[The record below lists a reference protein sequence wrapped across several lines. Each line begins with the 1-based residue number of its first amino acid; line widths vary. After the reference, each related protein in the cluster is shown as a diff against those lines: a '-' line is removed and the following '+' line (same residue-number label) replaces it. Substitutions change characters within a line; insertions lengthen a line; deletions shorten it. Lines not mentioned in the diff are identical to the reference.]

1 MAATITPYRSSQQ
14 AGHDS
19 FARSLRAE
27 WTKFRTM
34 RGWVVAMLAAA
45 VATALAPIALASI
58 ATSNDPMTCVHGT
71 CQVESSDIA
80 TGPDGAAVTDSFYF
94 VHQPLAG
101 NGSLTAAVSSLHGT
115 GPLPVAP
122 VKVPKGH
129 PPISPG
135 PFPGQP
141 RTQPWAKAGI
151 LIKAGTRPGSPY
163 AAIMLTAGH
172 GVRMQYDYTHDI
184 AGPAAVP
191 SATAP
196 RWLRLA
202 RSGDTIT
209 GYSSADGRHWS
220 TVATVHLAGLPAT
233 AQAGLFVASPDY
245 LFETQSFGGGDQGVD
260 LPTQASAVF
269 GHVSKRGDFP
279 ASAWASGQAG
289 FAMRPNPD
297 ISRTCNGSPCGSL
310 SRQAGHVRQSGGTF
324 TVAGSGDIA
333 PFVPIVDPLQVAFLG
348 TLFGAIAVIALGAL
362 FITGEYRRGMIR
374 TTLAASPRRGRV
386 LAAKAIVIGSVTF
399 AAGLAG
405 AAVAFPV
412 ATAKLHAL
420 SWKPPVWPVWSLT
433 SQVGVRMVL
442 GTAALLTVTALLAL
456 AGGTILR
463 RSAGAITAVIG
474 LVIVPLVLSVVLPTA
489 PADWLLR
496 YTPAAAFSLQTS
508 TLRYPQVNT
517 GCIPYHGC
525 YPLAPWTGFAVMCAW
540 AVLALA
546 VAAVLLRRRDA

>member
-1 MAATITPYRSSQQ
+1 MAATITPYRSGQQ
-14 AGHDS
+14 AGHDG
-19 FARSLRAE
+19 FAQVLRAE

-34 RGWVVAMLAAA
+34 RGWVVTLIAATA
-45 VATALAPIALASI
+45 ATALAPIALASI
-58 ATSNDPMTCVHGT
+58 ANSNDPETCVHGT

-80 TGPDGAAVTDSFYF
+80 TGAGGEAVTDSFYF

-101 NGSLTAAVSSLHGT
+101 NGSLTAAISSLRGT
-115 GPLPVAP
+115 GPLPYAP
-122 VKVPKGH
+122 TGAAKHHHGSIPE
-129 PPISPG
+129 PS
-135 PFPGQP
+135 
-141 RTQPWAKAGI
+141 TQPWAKAGI
-151 LIKAGTRPGSPY
+151 LIKAGTGPGSPY

-172 GVRMQYDYTHDI
+172 GVRMQYDFTHDI
-184 AGPAAVP
+184 AGPPAAA
-191 SATAP
+191 SATSP

-202 RSGDTIT
+202 RSGDTVT

-220 TVATVHLAGLPAT
+220 TAGTVHLAGLPAT

-245 LFETQSFGGGDQGVD
+245 LFDTQSFGGGDQGVD
-260 LPTQASAVF
+260 NPTQATAVF
-269 GHVSKRGDFP
+269 GHVSKRGVWP
-279 ASAWASGQAG
+279 AGTWAGGQAG
-289 FAMRPNPD
+289 FPQRSPGK

-310 SRQAGHVRQSGGTF
+310 SRQPGHFRQSGGTF

-333 PFVPIVDPLQVAFLG
+333 PFVPVVDPLQVAFYG
-348 TLFGAIAVIALGAL
+348 TLFGAIALIAIGAV

-374 TTLAASPRRGRV
+374 TSLAASPRRGRV

-405 AAVAFPV
+405 AAVAFPFAV
-412 ATAKLHAL
+412 RKLHAL

-442 GTAALLTVTALLAL
+442 GTAALLAVTALLAL
-456 AGGTILR
+456 AAGTILR

-474 LVIVPLVLSVVLPTA
+474 LVILPLVLAVILPTA

-496 YTPAAAFSLQTS
+496 STPAAAFGLQTS
-508 TLRYPQVNT
+508 TLRYSQVST

-525 YPLAPWTGFAVMCAW
+525 YPLAPWTGFAVMCVW

-546 VAAVLLRRRDA
+546 AAAVLLRRRDA

>member
-1 MAATITPYRSSQQ
+1 MAATITPYRSGQQ
-14 AGHDS
+14 AGHDG
-19 FARSLRAE
+19 FAQVLRAE

-34 RGWVVAMLAAA
+34 RGWVVAVLAAA

-71 CQVESSDIA
+71 CQVESSNVA
-80 TGPDGAAVTDSFYF
+80 TGPDGEAVTDSFYF
-94 VHQPLAG
+94 VHQPLSG
-101 NGSLTAAVSSLHGT
+101 NGSLTAAISSLHGT
-115 GPLPVAP
+115 GPLAYLPGD
-122 VKVPKGH
+122 VPKHHLNGL
-129 PPISPG
+129 P
-135 PFPGQP
+135 QP
-141 RTQPWAKAGI
+141 TAQPWAKAGI

-172 GVRMQYDYTHDI
+172 GVRMQYDFTHDI
-184 AGPAAVP
+184 AGPPAVP

-202 RSGDTIT
+202 RSGDTVT

-220 TVATVHLAGLPAT
+220 TVATVHLTGLPAT

-260 LPTQASAVF
+260 NPTQATAVF
-269 GHVSKRGDFP
+269 GHVSKRGDWP
-279 ASAWASGQAG
+279 AGAWAGGQAG
-289 FAMRPNPD
+289 FALRNPD
-297 ISRTCNGSPCGSL
+297 KISRICNGVPCGSL
-310 SRQAGHVRQSGGTF
+310 SRPPGHFRQSGGTF

-333 PFVPIVDPLQVAFLG
+333 PFVPIVDPLQVAFYG
-348 TLFGAIAVIALGAL
+348 TLFGAIAVIALGAV
-362 FITGEYRRGMIR
+362 FITGEFRRGMIR

-399 AAGLAG
+399 GAGLAG

-412 ATAKLHAL
+412 AVRKLHAL

-442 GTAALLTVTALLAL
+442 GTAALLAVTALLAL
-456 AGGTILR
+456 AAGMILR

-474 LVIVPLVLSVVLPTA
+474 LVIVPLVLAVVLPTA
-489 PADWLLR
+489 PAEWLLR
-496 YTPAAAFSLQTS
+496 YTPAAAFSLQTA
-508 TLRYPQVNT
+508 TLRYPQVTT

-525 YPLAPWTGFAVMCAW
+525 YPLAPWTGFAVTCAW

-546 VAAVLLRRRDA
+546 VAAILLRRRDA